1 MDYNVIKREKKISSM
16 VAIMKYSNG
25 LQFTGIVCEDI
36 ETAKKWLKDK
46 NPEAFKIVP
55 VSFICKDGEVK

>member
-1 MDYNVIKREKKISSM
+1 M

-25 LQFTGIVCEDI
+25 LQFTGIICEDI

-46 NPEAFKIVP
+46 NPEAFEIVP